1 MLTLKCKVTK
11 ITVKFNVLT
20 NGGIVRFLSSL
31 LVICRC
37 RKIEGIVLSLMQAQN
52 KETQRVCFPQIRCKN
67 VKFPEALLAM
77 LFL

>member
-1 MLTLKCKVTK
+1 MLTLKCEVTK
-11 ITVKFNVLT
+11 ITVNVLT

-37 RKIEGIVLSLMQAQN
+37 HKIEGIVLSLMQAQN

-67 VKFPEALLAM
+67 VKFPEALLAI

>member
-11 ITVKFNVLT
+11 ITVNVLT
-20 NGGIVRFLSSL
+20 NGGIVGFLSSPL
-31 LVICRC
+31 IINRC
-37 RKIEGIVLSLMQAQN
+37 HKIEGIVLSLMQAQN

-67 VKFPEALLAM
+67 VKFPEALLAI

>member
-1 MLTLKCKVTK
+1 MLTLWCKVTK
-11 ITVKFNVLT
+11 ITVNVLT
-20 NGGIVRFLSSL
+20 NGGIVGFLSSPL
-31 LVICRC
+31 IINRC
-37 RKIEGIVLSLMQAQN
+37 HKIEGIVLSLMQAQN

>member
-37 RKIEGIVLSLMQAQN
+37 HKIEGIMLSLMQAQN
-52 KETQRVCFPQIRCKN
+52 KETQRVCFP
-67 VKFPEALLAM
+67 
-77 LFL
+77 

>member
-11 ITVKFNVLT
+11 ITVNVLT
-20 NGGIVRFLSSL
+20 NGGIVGFLSSL
-31 LVICRC
+31 LVINRC
-37 RKIEGIVLSLMQAQN
+37 HKTEGIVLSLMQAQN

>member
-11 ITVKFNVLT
+11 ITVNVLT
-20 NGGIVRFLSSL
+20 NGGIVGFLSSPL
-31 LVICRC
+31 IINRC
-37 RKIEGIVLSLMQAQN
+37 HKIEGIVLSLMQAQN